1 MEVSI
6 KKKLLIGLLFTM
18 TTLSFSSTVK
28 AIYDNKVSPNV
39 KTNIKYEGSDLPKL
53 LDYVFIKTVTGNIR
67 KKPSTGSGIILK
79 APFNSKFR
87 ALEKIQVRK
96 SIWYKVQVGN
106 QIGYVSGGIVRFKQ
120 FRFEKMVGSIKD
132 LESFININKKKG
144 LKLVSTHSYKPNPYN
159 EEMNRRKDK
168 YGVSLDQNI
177 IGIYEPENLTLHVP
191 DRSVMAVVK
200 EEGKYAMVDVQGIK
214 ESPLKIEKS
223 YITSN
228 PNISKGFRKAIVAD
242 IENQNLGMFEKINGE
257 WTLISYI
264 YGKTGLE
271 STLGFETPRG
281 FYVVPNVKYEMGYRD
296 VYGRNSGMARYAIRF
311 SGGGYLHGTPLEYVE
326 NKNKDFFL
334 DEKERGLGTYKGTR
348 KCIRNT
354 EEHAKFLFD
363 WVLEGQK
370 RNINSNYQRP
380 KENVMFIIF

>member
-1 MEVSI
+1 MSI

-28 AIYDNKVSPNV
+28 AVYDNKISPNV
-39 KTNIKYEGSDLPKL
+39 KTNIKYKGSDLPKL

-168 YGVSLDQNI
+168 YG
-177 IGIYEPENLTLHVP
+177 
-191 DRSVMAVVK
+191 
-200 EEGKYAMVDVQGIK
+200 
-214 ESPLKIEKS
+214 
-223 YITSN
+223 
-228 PNISKGFRKAIVAD
+228 
-242 IENQNLGMFEKINGE
+242 
-257 WTLISYI
+257 
-264 YGKTGLE
+264 
-271 STLGFETPRG
+271 
-281 FYVVPNVKYEMGYRD
+281 
-296 VYGRNSGMARYAIRF
+296 
-311 SGGGYLHGTPLEYVE
+311 
-326 NKNKDFFL
+326 
-334 DEKERGLGTYKGTR
+334 
-348 KCIRNT
+348 
-354 EEHAKFLFD
+354 
-363 WVLEGQK
+363 
-370 RNINSNYQRP
+370 
-380 KENVMFIIF
+380 